1 ASRIADLHDASHD
14 RVDLAGVGEGA
25 GLVECHR
32 CVLAGLHD
40 PGVEPGAGGGVR
52 VVVDVHPCDGLSS
65 IDRDRARLEAARVV
79 IIDAHLD
86 GPGGH
91 GAQGVHVVVIAATS
105 TATTSSTTVVVMIV
119 IVVVVVIVTNDRR

>member
-1 ASRIADLHDASHD
+1 
-14 RVDLAGVGEGA
+14 
-25 GLVECHR
+25 
-32 CVLAGLHD
+32 
-40 PGVEPGAGGGVR
+40 PGAGGGVR

-119 IVVVVVIVTNDRR
+119 IVVVVVIVTNDRRGCGERDEPEPDAGHQAPSGEQIVR